1 MAKQVTCVCGRRFY
15 VSEGQ
20 SCQCRKCGRWWSG
33 REIGNFETMI
43 YLMCGREVAG
53 TQHKKGNR
61 KRNRNNSSR
70 GKQTNKRRP
79 PNNPLGAAWRLFFG

>member
-1 MAKQVTCVCGRRFY
+1 
-15 VSEGQ
+15 
-20 SCQCRKCGRWWSG
+20 
-33 REIGNFETMI
+33 MI